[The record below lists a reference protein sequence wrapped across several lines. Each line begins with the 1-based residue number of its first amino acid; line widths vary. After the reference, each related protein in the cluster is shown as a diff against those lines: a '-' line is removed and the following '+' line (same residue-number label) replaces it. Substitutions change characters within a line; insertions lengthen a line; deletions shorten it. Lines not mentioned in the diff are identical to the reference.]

1 MTELEHIEEAVSE
14 QSSTKSLQTERL
26 KFDFV
31 QLGVEYYVCGR
42 FAFLN
47 LYPPL
52 VGNLMHHAIEM
63 LLKDILMETYTVDEL
78 KENFHHRLTEL
89 WSATKKVTQDTA
101 LANFDGLIAKL
112 DRFGRIRYPDRVV
125 NEGAT
130 IQLGLRSGDDV
141 NYPISASNPATSY
154 QLALEDI
161 DRLVKTLFKLTDY
174 NPKVC
179 LMKLRSDAPSV
190 LASQNLHPFYE
201 T

>member
-1 MTELEHIEEAVSE
+1 MIKLEQIEKPAKTRNLGNSSE
-14 QSSTKSLQTERL
+14 TERL

-47 LYPPL
+47 LHPPL
-52 VGNLMHHAIEM
+52 AGNLMHHAVEM
-63 LLKDILMETYTVDEL
+63 LLKGILIETYTVDEL
-78 KENFHHRLTEL
+78 KDNFHHRLTKL
-89 WSATKKVTQDTA
+89 WSATKQVTQEGA
-101 LANFDGLIAKL
+101 LANFDGLIMKL
-112 DRFGRIRYPDRVV
+112 GRFERIRYPDRVV

-141 NYPISASNPATSY
+141 NYPVSSSNPATSY

-161 DRLVKTLFKLTDY
+161 DRLVKTLFKLTNY

-179 LMKLRSDAPSV
+179 LMKLRSDASSV
-190 LASQNLHPFYE
+190 LAHQNLHPFYE